1 MSGHTKENLPGED
14 RSKWIISR
22 AYDLSWFIAPG
33 FLAVLIAFISHQLDF
48 PKDIGLGSGRTDGK
62 ALPPWLWLLLIPGV
76 DVSHVY
82 STLFRAYWDKEVWN
96 RKKTLLTLT
105 PLFCFVFALILY
117 SFGKLVFWSAV
128 AYLAVFHFIRQQ
140 YGFLALYSR
149 KEEGSSNLSL
159 LWDKVTL
166 YAVTIL
172 PVVYWHL
179 TPDTRRFEWFMEGDF
194 FYFPNELLAKSVH
207 VLFWIWLLG
216 YAISQIYYLLN
227 EKQISLGKILL
238 ITNTSLVWYIGIV
251 YLNDDF
257 AFTLTNVINHG
268 IPYIALV
275 FAYSSFR
282 RKNLPS
288 VFYSAFQKGILAL
301 LPFVLI
307 LIILAFSE
315 EWLWDSFVWREHSDL
330 FGNKSVI
337 RSELGLGFEFI
348 LVPLFFLPQFT
359 HYILDGFLWKGGE
372 DNRELRGFLGFQKLD
387 P

>member
-1 MSGHTKENLPGED
+1 MDQNSKVNLQEEKKG
-14 RSKWIISR
+14 KWIISR
-22 AYDLSWFIAPG
+22 NYDLSWLIAPG
-33 FLAVLIAFISHQLDF
+33 LVSIIIVLIAHQFDF
-48 PKDIGLGSGRTDGK
+48 PKEVIPGSGRTDGK

-82 STLFRAYWDKEVWN
+82 STLFRAYLDREVWT

-140 YGFLALYSR
+140 YGFLSLYIR
-149 KEEGSSNLSL
+149 KEKNTQGISI
-159 LWDKVTL
+159 LWDKITL

-172 PVVYWHL
+172 PVLYWHL

-194 FYFPNELLAKSVH
+194 FYFPNEILARSVH
-207 VLFWIWLLG
+207 ILFWIWVFLYSL
-216 YAISQIYYLLN
+216 SQVYFLLN
-227 EKQISLGKILL
+227 KKEISWGKILL
-238 ITNTSLVWYIGIV
+238 LVNTSSVWYVGIV
-251 YLNDDF
+251 FLNDDF

-268 IPYIALV
+268 VPYIALV

-282 RKNLPS
+282 RKSLPS
-288 VFYSAFQKGILAL
+288 LFYSAFQKGILVL
-301 LPFVLI
+301 LPFVFVLV
-307 LIILAFSE
+307 LLAFSE

-359 HYILDGFLWKGGE
+359 HYILDGFLWKGGK
-372 DNRELRGFLGFQKLD
+372 DNNELRDFLGFQKLD
-387 P
+387 S